1 MSYLFKP
8 SIYNNDTKQQL
19 WMSIFAD
26 SHDSIC
32 SCETPFAHA
41 LSCMF
46 PEGHRDRQLTV
57 EQIITRDTALCHSGG
72 TAEENLDLVNT
83 EPTETGATNLRQ
95 EEPDEDSLGDVEV
108 EELIAAADDAII
120 R

>member
-1 MSYLFKP
+1 MSYHFKP
-8 SIYNNDTKQQL
+8 SNYNNDTKQQL

-26 SHDSIC
+26 AHDSIC

-46 PEGHRDRQLTV
+46 PEGHRDRDLTV
-57 EQIITRDTALCHSGG
+57 NQIITRDTALCHSGG
-72 TAEENLDLVNT
+72 IEEENLGLADG
-83 EPTETGATNLRQ
+83 EPREEPPTERNQ
-95 EEPDEDSLGDVEV
+95 EEENSLGEEEI
-108 EELIAAADDAII
+108 EELIAAADDAIT